1 MKIAIC
7 DDSKAEIETITRCI
21 NRLKEYS
28 FTADIFMSPGDLLS
42 SRKEKNY
49 DIYILDIEM
58 PEMNGLQ
65 LAKEIRQDDSNA
77 LFVFLTSHAEYMRHV
92 FEVITFDFIDKPIT
106 EERLE
111 QLIKKAV
118 EYLQKTSKH
127 FIFSYRKNNQ
137 SLSFSQI
144 LYIEKCGRKA
154 IIHTMEQNYQT
165 NMTLSEIWEQLDENA
180 FVNIH
185 ASFIIN
191 LWHLVSTEN
200 EEAKLTGGECLH
212 ISKGYRKNLTQKHLA
227 FVKGGM

>member
-1 MKIAIC
+1 MRVAIC
-7 DDSKAEIETITRCI
+7 DDSKEEIDTITRCI

-28 FTADIFMSPGDLLS
+28 FTADIFMNPKELLS
-42 SRKEKNY
+42 TRKEKSY

-65 LAKEIRQDDSNA
+65 LAKEIRQEDSNA

-106 EERLE
+106 EQRLE
-111 QLIKKAV
+111 RLIKKAV
-118 EYLQKTSKH
+118 EHLKKTSKH
-127 FIFSYRKNNQ
+127 FVFSYRKNNQ

-154 IIHTMEQNYQT
+154 IIHTKEQNYQT
-165 NMTLSEIWEQLDENA
+165 NMTLSEIWEQLNQDA

-185 ASFIIN
+185 TSYIIN
-191 LWHLVSTEN
+191 LRHLLSTEN
-200 EEAKLTGGECLH
+200 EEAKLSNGERLH
-212 ISKGYRKNLTQKHLA
+212 ITRGYRKNLTQKHLE